1 MSFGLNEHRSPYNV
15 GFGYALNGTGKSCR
29 YKIGIPVIG
38 RSFIIIGGL
47 IGISSR
53 HIVGLFH
60 VIPVEVHRRPQ
71 RQHQCPQ
78 YNMALFDGKYHLAM
92 HSFL

>member
-1 MSFGLNEHRSPYNV
+1 MLHR
-15 GFGYALNGTGKSCR
+15 GTVYGKVVPIQNKHPR
-29 YKIGIPVIG
+29 IG
-38 RSFIIIGGL
+38 RSFIFIGGL

-78 YNMALFDGKYHLAM
+78 YNMALFDGKFHLAM